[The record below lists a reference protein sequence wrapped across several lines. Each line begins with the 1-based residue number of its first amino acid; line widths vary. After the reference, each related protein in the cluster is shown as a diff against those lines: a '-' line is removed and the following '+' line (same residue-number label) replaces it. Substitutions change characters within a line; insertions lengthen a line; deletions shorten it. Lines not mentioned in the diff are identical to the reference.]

1 MREVKKEYDLD
12 EEFHRCHSEGGRTRA
27 WEADI
32 PTEGKQTLGPRH
44 MNLMR

>member
-12 EEFHRCHSEGGRTRA
+12 EAFHRCHSEGGRTR
-27 WEADI
+27 EADI